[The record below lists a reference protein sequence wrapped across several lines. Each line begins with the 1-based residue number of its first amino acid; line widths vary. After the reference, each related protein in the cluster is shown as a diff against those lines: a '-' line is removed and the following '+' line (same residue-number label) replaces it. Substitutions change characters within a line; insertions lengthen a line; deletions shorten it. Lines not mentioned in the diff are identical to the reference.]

1 MAVSTVPMSTVPMST
16 APMSTMPMSQ
26 LPVEVTGFVGRQR
39 ELAELARLLGSA
51 RLVTVTGTGGVGKT
65 RLALRA
71 AAGASSFPDGVYLA
85 ELSGL
90 RDPEL
95 LPHTVATC
103 LGLPEQDSRSRLD
116 AALDYLRDRELLL
129 ILDTCEHLVDACAML
144 ADVLLRATTSVTV
157 LATSRQPLDVP
168 GEHTMSLDP
177 LPVPGLDEELD
188 GEQVGHGD
196 AVELFVQ
203 RATAVLPG
211 FAVTEANRRDVIG
224 LCRRLD
230 GVPLALELATMRLRA
245 LSLTQLAGRLED
257 RFQLLTGGRRA
268 VLPHHQTLRTA
279 TEWSYDL
286 CTPTEQLLW
295 ARLSVF
301 AGAFDVEAAEE
312 VCGGDGLASQDVLAN
327 LVGLVDKSVVL
338 RVENGETRY
347 RLLDTLREF
356 GAEKLGRGTGAART
370 RHVARY
376 VRLASYLGMHS
387 QADDQII
394 RFRQLRAE
402 HEEIRAALDYA
413 FGLPGHDSDA
423 AVIAGGLFGYWQMAG
438 LMREGGYWLGKVLD
452 RFTEPSPERARA
464 LMISG
469 SLAIFR
475 GETPAAI
482 ASVEEAI
489 RLAEVVDDTITKG
502 VGYMYLCLALL
513 TAGRYDEAIAAGA
526 IAEQRATANR
536 DRAALVFIDYEMC
549 YLHLLTGRLDE
560 GLARCGQGLARL
572 GPDSKELWIR
582 GFLHLLKGLA
592 QYLRG
597 EHAASAEA
605 FGIGLT
611 MKHEVRDPLGTGYA
625 LEGMAMLAA
634 AHERGGRA
642 AWLLGAASEL
652 WLLVG
657 SRLGRDP
664 FLEALHQQTEDSARR
679 GLGGARFDVLFRQ
692 GATASLDR
700 VVTAA
705 ITDADNLDAGH
716 PGTGDPGAGDPGA
729 SDPGASDPGAGD
741 GAAPVPGPAKEAPL
755 TSREREI
762 AELVADGLSNRQIAQ
777 RLVISKRTVDAHI
790 EHIYGKLG
798 VSSRVQ
804 LANWLAA
811 GRPIS

>member
-1 MAVSTVPMSTVPMST
+1 MTLALTRHLG
-16 APMSTMPMSQ
+16 Q
-26 LPVEVTGFVGRQR
+26 LPVEVTGFVGRER
-39 ELAELARLLGSA
+39 ELSSLAALLGTA
-51 RLVTVTGTGGVGKT
+51 RLVTVTGPGGVGKT

-71 AAGASSFPDGVYLA
+71 AAHAKSYNDGIYLA

-103 LGLPEQDSRSRLD
+103 LGLPEQDARSRLD
-116 AALDYLRDRELLL
+116 AMLDYLRDRELLL

-144 ADVLLRATTSVTV
+144 ADVLLRATISVTV

-177 LPVPGLDEELD
+177 LPVPDPDADVDYGQA
-188 GEQVGHGD
+188 GRGD

-203 RATAVLPG
+203 RAAAVQPG
-211 FAVTEANRRDVIG
+211 FAITDANRREVIG

-245 LSLTQLAGRLED
+245 LSLSQLAGRLED

-301 AGAFDVEAAEE
+301 AGTFNVEAAEE
-312 VCGGDGLASQDVLAN
+312 VCEGDGLAGPDVLAN
-327 LVGLVDKSVVL
+327 LVGLVDKSIVL

-356 GAEKLGRGTGAART
+356 GAEKLARGTDPARA

-376 VRLASYLGMHS
+376 VRLASYFGMHS
-387 QADDQII
+387 QADDQIV

-402 HEEIRAALDYA
+402 HEEIRASIDYA
-413 FGLPGHDSDA
+413 FGLPGREGDA
-423 AVIAGGLFGYWQMAG
+423 AVIAASLFGYWQMAG

-452 RFTEPSPERARA
+452 RFTEPSAERARA
-464 LMISG
+464 LMIDG

-475 GETPAAI
+475 GETSSAI
-482 ASVEEAI
+482 ESIEEAI
-489 RLAEVVDDTITKG
+489 RIAEAVADPITKG

-526 IAEQRATANR
+526 IAEERATVNR

-560 GLARCGQGLARL
+560 GLARCEQGLARL

-592 QYLRG
+592 LYLRG
-597 EHAASAEA
+597 EHETSAAA
-605 FGIGLT
+605 FCVGLA

-625 LEGMAMLAA
+625 LEGMAMLAV
-634 AHERGGRA
+634 AHDRAVRA
-642 AWLLGAASEL
+642 AWLLGAADEM
-652 WLLVG
+652 WRLVG

-664 FLEALHQQTEDSARR
+664 FLEALHQHTEDSARQA
-679 GLGGARFDVLFRQ
+679 LGDDRFDVMFRE
-692 GATASLDR
+692 GAVAPLDQ
-700 VVTAA
+700 VIAAA
-705 ITDADNLDAGH
+705 IADAGELDA
-716 PGTGDPGAGDPGA
+716 TLDVTIK
-729 SDPGASDPGAGD
+729 
-741 GAAPVPGPAKEAPL
+741 APPL
-755 TSREREI
+755 TSREQEI
-762 AELVADGLSNRQIAQ
+762 AELVAQGLSNREVAQ

-804 LANWLAA
+804 LANWLTAS
-811 GRPIS
+811 RPIS

>member
-1 MAVSTVPMSTVPMST
+1 MPVSTIPMG
-16 APMSTMPMSQ
+16 Q
-26 LPVEVTGFVGRQR
+26 LPVEVTGFVGRGG
-39 ELAELARLLGSA
+39 ELTELARLLGTA
-51 RLVTVTGTGGVGKT
+51 RLVTVTGPGGVGKT
-65 RLALRA
+65 RLALKA
-71 AAGASSFPDGVYLA
+71 AAQASYPDGIYLA

-103 LGLPEQDSRSRLD
+103 LGLPEQDPRSRLD
-116 AALDYLRDRELLL
+116 SVLDYLRDRELLL

-168 GEHTMSLDP
+168 GEHTMSLSP
-177 LPVPGLDEELD
+177 LPVPGPDEELD
-188 GEQVGHGD
+188 DEHVGHGD

-203 RATAVLPG
+203 CAAAVQPG
-211 FAVTEANRRDVIG
+211 FAITDANRHEVIG

-245 LSLTQLAGRLED
+245 LSLSQLAGRLED

-312 VCGGDGLASQDVLAN
+312 VCAGDGLAGQDVLAN

-356 GAEKLGRGTGAART
+356 GAEKLARGTDSART

-376 VRLASYLGMHS
+376 ARLASYFGMHS
-387 QADDQII
+387 QNDDQIV

-413 FGLPGHDSDA
+413 FGLPGQDSEA
-423 AVIAGGLFGYWQMAG
+423 AVIASSLFGYWQMAG

-464 LMISG
+464 LMIDG

-475 GETPAAI
+475 GETSVAI
-482 ASVEEAI
+482 TSIEEAI
-489 RLAEVVDDTITKG
+489 RLAEAIGDPITKG

-526 IAEQRATANR
+526 IAEQRATANH

-560 GLARCGQGLARL
+560 GLARCEQGLARL
-572 GPDSKELWIR
+572 GPASKELWIR

-592 QYLRG
+592 LYLRG
-597 EHAASAEA
+597 EHAASSAA
-605 FGIGLT
+605 FSLGLA

-625 LEGMAMLAA
+625 LEGMAMLATA
-634 AHERGGRA
+634 KNRPQRA
-642 AWLLGAASEL
+642 AWLLGAAGEM
-652 WLLVG
+652 WHLVG

-664 FLEALHQQTEDSARR
+664 FLEALHQHTEDTARAA
-679 GLGGARFDVLFRQ
+679 LGADRFEAMLRQ
-692 GATASLDR
+692 GEVAPLDQ
-700 VVTAA
+700 VIQAA
-705 ITDADNLDAGH
+705 IADAGEL
-716 PGTGDPGAGDPGA
+716 TRTVKAQTRT
-729 SDPGASDPGAGD
+729 
-741 GAAPVPGPAKEAPL
+741 EPL
-755 TSREREI
+755 TNREQEIAQLVAEGLCNREI
-762 AELVADGLSNRQIAQ
+762 AE
-777 RLVISKRTVDAHI
+777 RLFISKRTVDAHI

-804 LANWLAA
+804 LATWLTS

>member
-1 MAVSTVPMSTVPMST
+1 
-16 APMSTMPMSQ
+16 MSQ
-26 LPVEVTGFVGRQR
+26 LPVEVTGFVGRER
-39 ELAELARLLGSA
+39 ELASLGQLLGTA

-71 AAGASSFPDGVYLA
+71 AANASRADGVYADGVYLA

-103 LGLPEQDSRSRLD
+103 LGLPEQDARSRLD
-116 AALDYLRDRELLL
+116 AVLDYLRDRDMLL

-168 GEHTMSLDP
+168 GEHTMSLEP
-177 LPVPGLDEELD
+177 LPVPDPD
-188 GEQVGHGD
+188 SAQAGHGD

-203 RATAVLPG
+203 RATAVQPG
-211 FAVTEANRRDVIG
+211 FAVTAANRREVIG

-245 LSLTQLAGRLED
+245 LSLSQLASRLED

-301 AGAFDVEAAEE
+301 AGTFDVEAAEE
-312 VCGGDGLASQDVLAN
+312 VCSGDGLADQDVLAN

-338 RVENGETRY
+338 RVENGDTRY

-356 GAEKLGRGTGAART
+356 GAEKLARGTGAVRA

-376 VRLASYLGMHS
+376 VRLAGYFGLHAQG
-387 QADDQII
+387 DDQLA

-413 FGLPGHDSDA
+413 FGLPGHDGDA
-423 AVIAGGLFGYWQMAG
+423 AVIASSLFGYWHMAG

-464 LMISG
+464 LMING
-469 SLAIFR
+469 CLAIFR
-475 GETPAAI
+475 GETAAAI

-489 RLAEVVDDTITKG
+489 RMAETIDDTITKG
-502 VGYMYLCLALL
+502 TGYVYLCLALL

-526 IAEQRATANR
+526 IAEKRATANH
-536 DRAALVFIDYEMC
+536 DQPALVFIDYEMC

-560 GLARCGQGLARL
+560 GLARCEQGLARL

-592 QYLRG
+592 LYLRG
-597 EHAASAEA
+597 EHAASAKA
-605 FGIGLT
+605 FGTGLA

-625 LEGMAMLAA
+625 LEGMAMLAS
-634 AHERGGRA
+634 AHQRSIRA
-642 AWLLGAASEL
+642 AWLLGAAGEM
-652 WLLVG
+652 WGLVG
-657 SRLGRDP
+657 SRAGNDP
-664 FLEALHQQTEDSARR
+664 FLEGLHQHTEDAARR
-679 GLGGARFDVLFRQ
+679 ALRGRFDVLFRQ
-692 GATASLDR
+692 GAAAPLDR
-700 VVTAA
+700 VVAAA
-705 ITDADNLDAGH
+705 IADTDELPPASPAG
-716 PGTGDPGAGDPGA
+716 TTSKD
-729 SDPGASDPGAGD
+729 
-741 GAAPVPGPAKEAPL
+741 PL
-755 TSREREI
+755 TSREQQI
-762 AELVADGLSNRQIAQ
+762 AELVAEGLSNAQIAQ

-804 LANWLAA
+804 LAAWLTSS
-811 GRPIS
+811 RPIS

>member
-1 MAVSTVPMSTVPMST
+1 MLLAGNALLTPRSRVGG
-16 APMSTMPMSQ
+16 
-26 LPVEVTGFVGRQR
+26 LPVEVTGFVGRER
-39 ELAELARLLGSA
+39 ELASLAGLLSTA
-51 RLVTVTGTGGVGKT
+51 RLVTVTGPGGVGKT
-65 RLALRA
+65 RVALRA
-71 AAGASSFPDGVYLA
+71 AGQAQFSDGVYLA

-103 LGLPEQDSRSRLD
+103 LGLPEQDARSPIDAVLD
-116 AALDYLRDRELLL
+116 HLRDRELLL
-129 ILDTCEHLVDACAML
+129 VLDTCEHLVDACAML

-177 LPVPGLDEELD
+177 LPVPDPDSDLEL
-188 GEQVGHGD
+188 EQAGHGD

-203 RATAVLPG
+203 RAAAVQPG
-211 FAVTEANRRDVIG
+211 FAITDANRREVIG

-245 LSLTQLAGRLED
+245 LSLSQLAGRLED

-312 VCGGDGLASQDVLAN
+312 VCSGDGLAGPDVLAN

-356 GAEKLGRGTGAART
+356 GAEKLGRGTDAART

-376 VRLASYLGMHS
+376 VRLAAHFGLHS
-387 QADDQII
+387 QDDDQIT
-394 RFRQLRAE
+394 RLRQLRAE
-402 HEEIRAALDYA
+402 HGEIRAALDYA
-413 FGLPGHDSDA
+413 FGLPGHDGDA
-423 AVIAGGLFGYWQMAG
+423 AVIATALFGYWQMAG

-452 RFTEPSPERARA
+452 RFTDPSPERARA
-464 LMISG
+464 LIIDG

-475 GETPAAI
+475 GEASTAI
-482 ASVEEAI
+482 TSVEEGI
-489 RLAEVVDDTITKG
+489 RLGEAVGDMFSKG

-513 TAGRYDEAIAAGA
+513 TEGRYDEALAAGV
-526 IAEQRATANR
+526 IAEERATANR
-536 DRAALVFIDYEMC
+536 DRAVLVFIDFEMC
-549 YLHLLTGRLDE
+549 YLHVLTGRLDE
-560 GLARCGQGLARL
+560 GLARCEQGLARL

-582 GFLHLLKGLA
+582 GFLHLLKGMAL
-592 QYLRG
+592 YLRG
-597 EHAASAEA
+597 EHAASMAA
-605 FGIGLT
+605 FGTGLR

-625 LEGMAMLAA
+625 LEGMATLAT
-634 AHERGGRA
+634 AHQRGTRA
-642 AWLLGAASEL
+642 AWLLGAAGEM
-652 WLLVG
+652 WRLVG

-664 FLEALHQQTEDSARR
+664 FLEALHQQTEDAAREA
-679 GLGGARFDVLFRQ
+679 LGGDRFEVLFRQ
-692 GATASLDR
+692 GAAAPLDR
-700 VVTAA
+700 VVAAA
-705 ITDADNLDAGH
+705 IADADELTEAE
-716 PGTGDPGAGDPGA
+716 
-729 SDPGASDPGAGD
+729 
-741 GAAPVPGPAKEAPL
+741 PVREPARNEPL

-762 AELVADGLSNRQIAQ
+762 AELVAEGLSNRQIALQ
-777 RLVISKRTVDAHI
+777 LVISKRTVDAHI
-790 EHIYGKLG
+790 EHIYAKLG
-798 VSSRVQ
+798 FSSRVQ
-804 LANWLAA
+804 LANWLTS
-811 GRPIS
+811 GCPIS

>member
-1 MAVSTVPMSTVPMST
+1 MGH
-16 APMSTMPMSQ
+16 
-26 LPVEVTGFVGRQR
+26 LPVEVTGFVGRER
-39 ELAELARLLGSA
+39 ELTSLARLLGTA
-51 RLVTVTGTGGVGKT
+51 RLVTVTGPGGVGKT

-71 AAGASSFPDGVYLA
+71 AGQLPVDATTGNTAPGNTAPGSTATGSTATKSFPDGVFLA

-103 LGLPEQDSRSRLD
+103 LGLPEQDARSRLD
-116 AALDYLRDRELLL
+116 AMLDYLRDRELLL

-144 ADVLLRATTSVTV
+144 ADVILRATTSVTV

-177 LPVPGLDEELD
+177 LPVPELDEK
-188 GEQVGHGD
+188 QVGHGD

-203 RATAVLPG
+203 RAAAVQPG
-211 FAVTEANRRDVIG
+211 FTITDANRDEVIG

-245 LSLTQLAGRLED
+245 LSLSQLAGRLED

-301 AGAFDVEAAEE
+301 AGTFDVEAAEE
-312 VCGGDGLASQDVLAN
+312 VCAGDGLAGQDVLAN
-327 LVGLVDKSVVL
+327 LVGLVDKSIVL

-356 GAEKLGRGTGAART
+356 GAEKLAKSTGAARA
-370 RHVARY
+370 RHISRY
-376 VRLASYLGMHS
+376 VRLASYFGMHS

-402 HEEIRAALDYA
+402 HVEIRAALDYA
-413 FGLPGHDSDA
+413 LGLAGHEGDA
-423 AVIAGGLFGYWQMAG
+423 AVIASSLFGYWQMAG
-438 LMREGGYWLGKVLD
+438 LMREGGYWLDKVLD

-464 LMISG
+464 LMIDG

-475 GETPAAI
+475 GEATSAI
-482 ASVEEAI
+482 ASIQEAI
-489 RLAEVVDDTITKG
+489 RIAEAVGDALTKG

-513 TAGRYDEAIAAGA
+513 TTGRYDEAIAAGA
-526 IAEQRATANR
+526 IAEDRATANH

-549 YLHLLTGRLDE
+549 YLHLLTGHLDE
-560 GLARCGQGLARL
+560 GLARCEQGLARL
-572 GPDSKELWIR
+572 GPDSKELWMR

-592 QYLRG
+592 LYLRG
-597 EHAASAEA
+597 EHEACTEA
-605 FGIGLT
+605 FGLGLM

-625 LEGMAMLAA
+625 LEGMAMLASSRQ
-634 AHERGGRA
+634 RGARA
-642 AWLLGAASEL
+642 AWLLGAADQM
-652 WLLVG
+652 WRLVG
-657 SRLGRDP
+657 SRLGQDP
-664 FLEALHQQTEDSARR
+664 FLEALHQQTEQNARR
-679 GLGGARFDVLFRQ
+679 ELGGRFDALFRR
-692 GATASLDR
+692 GTDTPLDQ
-700 VVTAA
+700 VVRAA
-705 ITDADNLDAGH
+705 IADADQLSAVAG
-716 PGTGDPGAGDPGA
+716 P
-729 SDPGASDPGAGD
+729 
-741 GAAPVPGPAKEAPL
+741 PAKTQPL
-755 TSREREI
+755 TSREQEI
-762 AELVADGLSNRQIAQ
+762 AALVAEGLSNRQIAQ
-777 RLVISKRTVDAHI
+777 RLVISKRTVDAHV

-804 LANWLAA
+804 LANWLTSA
-811 GRPIS
+811 RPIS

>member
-1 MAVSTVPMSTVPMST
+1 
-16 APMSTMPMSQ
+16 MPLAIDTLLAAQ
-26 LPVEVTGFVGRQR
+26 RRAGALPVEVTGFVGRER
-39 ELAELARLLGSA
+39 ELASLAGLLGGA
-51 RLVTVTGTGGVGKT
+51 RLVTVTGPGGVGKT
-65 RLALRA
+65 RVALRA
-71 AAGASSFPDGVYLA
+71 AANATAGFTDGVYLA

-95 LPHTVATC
+95 LPHTVAGC
-103 LGLPEQDSRSRLD
+103 LGLADSALD
-116 AALDYLRDRELLL
+116 AVLDYLRDRELLL

-168 GEHTMSLDP
+168 GEHTMSLSP
-177 LPVPGLDEELD
+177 LPVPDPDSGSGL
-188 GEQVGHGD
+188 EQIGRGD

-203 RATAVLPG
+203 RAAAVQPG
-211 FAVTEANRRDVIG
+211 FAITDANRDEVIG

-245 LSLTQLAGRLED
+245 LSLSQLAGRLED

-279 TEWSYDL
+279 IEWSYDL
-286 CTPTEQLLW
+286 CTPSEQLLW

-301 AGAFDVEAAEE
+301 AGPFDVAAAEE
-312 VCGGDGLASQDVLAN
+312 VCSGDGLADPDVLAN

-338 RVENGETRY
+338 RVESGETRY

-356 GAEKLGRGTGAART
+356 GAEKLARGTDAVRA

-376 VRLASYLGMHS
+376 VRLAGYFGMHS

-402 HEEIRAALDYA
+402 HEEIRAALDYG
-413 FGLPGHDSDA
+413 FGLPGHGSDA
-423 AVIAGGLFGYWQMAG
+423 AVIASSLFGYWQMAG
-438 LMREGGYWLGKVLD
+438 LMREGAYWLGKVLD

-464 LMISG
+464 LMIDG

-475 GETPAAI
+475 GEAGSAI
-482 ASVEEAI
+482 TSVEEAI
-489 RLAEVVDDTITKG
+489 GLAEAIGDQVTKG

-526 IAEQRATANR
+526 VAEERATANH

-560 GLARCGQGLARL
+560 GLARCEQGLHRL

-592 QYLRG
+592 LYLRG
-597 EHAASAEA
+597 EHAASTEA
-605 FGIGLT
+605 FGAGLA

-634 AHERGGRA
+634 ARGRSERT
-642 AWLLGAASEL
+642 AWLLGAADEM
-652 WLLVG
+652 WHLVG

-664 FLEALHQQTEDSARR
+664 FLEALHQQTEDTARDA
-679 GLGGARFDVLFRQ
+679 LGAGQFDATFRQ
-692 GATASLDR
+692 GAGTPLDQVIAS
-700 VVTAA
+700 A
-705 ITDADNLDAGH
+705 IADTDELRPAE
-716 PGTGDPGAGDPGA
+716 T
-729 SDPGASDPGAGD
+729 
-741 GAAPVPGPAKEAPL
+741 GPAAGPAREPVKDMPL
-755 TSREREI
+755 TSREQEI
-762 AELVADGLSNRQIAQ
+762 AELVAEGLSNRQIAA

-804 LANWLAA
+804 LATWLTS

>member
-1 MAVSTVPMSTVPMST
+1 MTLALTRRLG
-16 APMSTMPMSQ
+16 Q
-26 LPVEVTGFVGRQR
+26 LPVEVTGFVGRER
-39 ELAELARLLGSA
+39 ELSSLAALLGTA
-51 RLVTVTGTGGVGKT
+51 RLVTVTGPGGVGKT

-71 AAGASSFPDGVYLA
+71 AAHAKTYSDGIYLA

-103 LGLPEQDSRSRLD
+103 LGLPEQDARSRLD
-116 AALDYLRDRELLL
+116 AMLDYLRDRELLL

-144 ADVLLRATTSVTV
+144 ADVLLRATISVTV

-177 LPVPGLDEELD
+177 LPVPDPDADLDF
-188 GEQVGHGD
+188 GQTGRGD

-203 RATAVLPG
+203 RAAAVQPG
-211 FAVTEANRRDVIG
+211 FAITDANRREVIG

-245 LSLTQLAGRLED
+245 LSLSQLAGRLED

-301 AGAFDVEAAEE
+301 AGTFDVEAAEE
-312 VCGGDGLASQDVLAN
+312 VCAGDGLAGQDVLAN
-327 LVGLVDKSVVL
+327 LVGLVDKSIVL
-338 RVENGETRY
+338 RVENGQTRY

-356 GAEKLGRGTGAART
+356 GAEKLARGTDSARA

-376 VRLASYLGMHS
+376 VRLASYFGMHS
-387 QADDQII
+387 QADDQIV

-402 HEEIRAALDYA
+402 HEEIRAAIDYA
-413 FGLPGHDSDA
+413 FGLPGREGDA
-423 AVIAGGLFGYWQMAG
+423 AVIAASLFGYWQMAG

-452 RFTEPSPERARA
+452 RFTEASAERARA
-464 LMISG
+464 LMIAG

-475 GETPAAI
+475 GETSSAI
-482 ASVEEAI
+482 ASIEEAI
-489 RLAEVVDDTITKG
+489 RIAEAVADPIAKG

-526 IAEQRATANR
+526 IAEERATANR

-560 GLARCGQGLARL
+560 GLARCEQGLARL
-572 GPDSKELWIR
+572 GPDSKELWMR

-592 QYLRG
+592 LYLRG
-597 EHAASAEA
+597 EHETSAAA
-605 FGIGLT
+605 FGTGLA

-625 LEGMAMLAA
+625 LEGMAMLAV
-634 AHERGGRA
+634 AHDRAVRA
-642 AWLLGAASEL
+642 AWLLGAADEM
-652 WLLVG
+652 WRLVG

-664 FLEALHQQTEDSARR
+664 FLEALHQQTEDSARQTLA
-679 GLGGARFDVLFRQ
+679 GDRFDAVFRE
-692 GATASLDR
+692 GAAAPLDQ
-700 VVTAA
+700 VIAAA
-705 ITDADNLDAGH
+705 IADADELDA
-716 PGTGDPGAGDPGA
+716 TLEVTVKAQL
-729 SDPGASDPGAGD
+729 
-741 GAAPVPGPAKEAPL
+741 L
-755 TSREREI
+755 TSREQEI
-762 AELVADGLSNRQIAQ
+762 AELVSQGLSNREVAQ

-804 LANWLAA
+804 LANWLTAS
-811 GRPIS
+811 RPIS